1 MLNFRSLLWRTK
13 LYQQTSLKEALNQL
27 RIIIGYINR
36 KLPTMTKEIKELHEG
51 IVIVQSRVVTILQV
65 IRDYK
70 KTARDLSEAMGNIQ
84 IEINRGI
91 GKKAIK
97 VGDISR
103 ITDDIK
109 KFENWDKKLKE
120 VIQEKERKRKGL
132 IVKKTEIK
140 EIVAKLKEMVLNYQL
155 SDDGENADETPDMV
169 KEEETSII
177 NKMMEE
183 EIPKIR
189 RIFC

>member
-1 MLNFRSLLWRTK
+1 
-13 LYQQTSLKEALNQL
+13 
-27 RIIIGYINR
+27 
-36 KLPTMTKEIKELHEG
+36 MTKEIKELHEG

-70 KTARDLSEAMGNIQ
+70 KTERDLSEAMGNIQ
-84 IEINRGI
+84 IEINIGI

-97 VGDISR
+97 MGDISR

-120 VIQEKERKRKGL
+120 VIQEKERNRKGL

-140 EIVAKLKEMVLNYQL
+140 EIVAKLKERVLNYQL

>member
-1 MLNFRSLLWRTK
+1 
-13 LYQQTSLKEALNQL
+13 
-27 RIIIGYINR
+27 
-36 KLPTMTKEIKELHEG
+36 MTKEIKALHEG
-51 IVIVQSRVVTILQV
+51 IVTVQGRVVTILRV

-70 KTARDLSEAMGNIQ
+70 RTETDLSEAMGNIQ
-84 IEINRGI
+84 LEINKGI
-91 GKKAIK
+91 GEKAIK
-97 VGDISR
+97 MVDISR
-103 ITDDIK
+103 ITGDIK

-120 VIQEKERKRKGL
+120 VIQEKEKKRQGL
-132 IVKKTEIK
+132 IVKKTKIK
-140 EIVAKLKEMVLNYQL
+140 EIVVKLKERVLNYQL
-155 SDDGENADETPDMV
+155 SDDGENVDETPDMV